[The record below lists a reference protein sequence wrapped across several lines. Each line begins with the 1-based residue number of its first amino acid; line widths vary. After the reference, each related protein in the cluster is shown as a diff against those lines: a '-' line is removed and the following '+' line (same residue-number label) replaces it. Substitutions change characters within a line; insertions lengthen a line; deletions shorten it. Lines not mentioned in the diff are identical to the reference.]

1 MIDRIAIIT
10 IGLAVGTT
18 GVVFAEDAA
27 KLYAAKCAGCHT
39 ATGAGKPAMKGT
51 NLLTEE
57 AKKKT
62 DAELADAIAT
72 GGAAKKASHAFG
84 KKGVA
89 AADVDALVKH
99 VRVLQK
105 K

>member
-1 MIDRIAIIT
+1 MIDRIALIT
-10 IGLAVGTT
+10 LGLAVGMGTAL
-18 GVVFAEDAA
+18 AEDGA

-39 ATGAGKPAMKGT
+39 ATGAGKAAMKGT
-51 NLLTEE
+51 NLLTDE

-62 DAELADAIAT
+62 DAELADAIST

-89 AADVDALVKH
+89 AADADALVKH
-99 VRVLQK
+99 IRVLQK

>member
-10 IGLAVGTT
+10 LGLAVVAGSAL
-18 GVVFAEDAA
+18 AEDGA
-27 KLYAAKCAGCHT
+27 KLFAAKCVSCHT
-39 ATGAGKPAMKGT
+39 ATGAGKAAMKGT
-51 NLLTEE
+51 NLLTEA

-62 DAELADAIAT
+62 DAELADAIST
-72 GGAAKKASHAFG
+72 GGAAKKATHAFG
-84 KKGVA
+84 KKGVS

-105 K
+105 

>member
-10 IGLAVGTT
+10 LGLAVSAGT
-18 GVVFAEDAA
+18 VFAEDGA
-27 KLYAAKCAGCHT
+27 KLYSTKCVGCHT
-39 ATGAGKPAMKGT
+39 ATGAGKAAMKGT

-62 DAELADAIAT
+62 DAELADAIST
-72 GGAAKKASHAFG
+72 GGAAKKATHAFG
-84 KKGVA
+84 KKGVS

-105 K
+105 